1 MMKFYEEEN
10 EKQISF
16 WKFLEITKLTSGLN
30 PTHSFELLKSHRL
43 KQYEDKLVAS
53 TDKRLLN
60 ELETTLFDI
69 SMLYSEWLNNEMKV
83 VEQWLSDKHPNG
95 DKKKPLSFEE
105 KIEIVK
111 YKTFISNEIDS
122 TISDEPNNKKV
133 DSIISDKPIESNP
146 HPNIFVDKFSFD
158 LFEILFDL
166 YKNNENKNANFSFVY
181 HQMLKDKKIQEYCK
195 AEMFRDWLNKQ
206 PYMMNIEELF
216 KSSSKALTE
225 KKIDNYNSL
234 RDVLKNSTL

>member
-10 EKQISF
+10 GKQISF
-16 WKFLEITKLTSGLN
+16 WKVLEITKLTSGLN
-30 PTHSFELLKSHRL
+30 PTHSFELLKPHRL
-43 KQYEDKLVAS
+43 KQYEDTIVAF
-53 TDKRLLN
+53 TDEMALN
-60 ELETTLFDI
+60 EVEITPIDI
-69 SMLYSEWLNNEMKV
+69 PMLYSDWLNDELKII
-83 VEQWLSDKHPNG
+83 EQWLSDKYPNG
-95 DKKKPLSFEE
+95 DKKKPLLKSE
-105 KIEIVK
+105 KIQIMK

-146 HPNIFVDKFSFD
+146 YPNIFVDKFSFD

>member
-1 MMKFYEEEN
+1 MMKNFNVSQITVTNIDAIYTRNYNRYLFDNSDEVEIDGVIFFDKFERLMLLFNDKNGQNSIKSKTVTTNDVKDGFPITELHFINFELENIINVTGKNFKEKEQLNIYLNKLN
-10 EKQISF
+10 EKKLS
-16 WKFLEITKLTSGLN
+16 ITEN
-30 PTHSFELLKSHRL
+30 
-43 KQYEDKLVAS
+43 
-53 TDKRLLN
+53 
-60 ELETTLFDI
+60 
-69 SMLYSEWLNNEMKV
+69 M
-83 VEQWLSDKHPNG
+83 
-95 DKKKPLSFEE
+95 
-105 KIEIVK
+105 
-111 YKTFISNEIDS
+111 
-122 TISDEPNNKKV
+122 NNKKV